1 LTSWVSR
8 ELDPCFTILHSL
20 THGSHS
26 LGSTMGSAKEFS
38 DCVRFV
44 EKHKIKPVIDTIL
57 NGLDNA
63 HHGCK

>member
-1 LTSWVSR
+1 
-8 ELDPCFTILHSL
+8 
-20 THGSHS
+20 
-26 LGSTMGSAKEFS
+26 MGSAKEFS